1 MYVLALTL
9 NLVHIEYN
17 EYITWIKQKAP
28 RENRPIHPNQQH
40 QKPYFKVTI
49 IKNEALN
56 TID

>member
-1 MYVLALTL
+1 MYALALTL

-49 IKNEALN
+49 IKNEA
-56 TID
+56 